1 MITSNVISRVF
12 RLKVGDKTGTMFAIE
27 VAGREY
33 RVTAKHVV
41 SSLPGPGRV
50 EVFKEG
56 GWSPLE
62 VTTVGPAPGEVDIS
76 VLAPS
81 SC

>member
-1 MITSNVISRVF
+1 
-12 RLKVGDKTGTMFAIE
+12 MFAIE

-81 SC
+81 EHLVPKFPLPASSEGRV